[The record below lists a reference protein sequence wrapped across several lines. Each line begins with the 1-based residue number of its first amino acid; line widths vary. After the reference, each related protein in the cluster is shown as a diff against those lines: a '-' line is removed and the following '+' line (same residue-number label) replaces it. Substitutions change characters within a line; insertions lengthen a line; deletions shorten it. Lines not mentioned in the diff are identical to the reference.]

1 MHLKELDA
9 NLVVVLDALLIDAS
23 VTKAAERLGRS
34 PSAVSHALANLRE
47 IFEDKLFVRAG
58 QRLVPTAKAKMLAP
72 TIHVIVSGMESLL
85 RPETPFD
92 PAIQERTFTLSC
104 RGTFELTL
112 LNELRQN
119 IKDLAPGINISW
131 KPMGGAATFEDLRSG
146 KTHFLIN
153 EGLPEE
159 DAADF
164 AKVQLNN
171 DRYITIAKNG
181 HPLTTKKVTKK
192 DFEKTQHILFAS
204 QETHNSPF
212 ARHLEKNN
220 ITLRDTLEVS
230 SAFVGTF
237 IALESDALITLPESV
252 IKVLKQHIPFAAI
265 EQPFQD
271 LTISNYLCW
280 HQSNDRDECHEWMR
294 EQLIA
299 LVS

>member
-34 PSAVSHALANLRE
+34 PSAVSHALANLRD

-58 QRLVPTAKAKMLAP
+58 QRLVPTAKAKTLAP

-92 PAIQERTFTLSC
+92 PAIQERTFTVAC

-112 LNELRQN
+112 LNELRQK
-119 IKDLAPGINISW
+119 IKDEAPNIFISW
-131 KPMGGAATFEDLRSG
+131 KTMDGPETFEDLRSG

-153 EGLPEE
+153 EGIPDE

-164 AKVQLNN
+164 AKVLLNN
-171 DRYITIAKNG
+171 DHYLTIAR
-181 HPLTTKKVTKK
+181 HDHHMTTKKVTKK
-192 DFEKTQHILFAS
+192 DFEKAQHILYAS
-204 QETHNSPF
+204 QERQNSPF
-212 ARHLEKNN
+212 ARHLEKHN
-220 ITLRDTLEVS
+220 ITLKDTLEVS

-237 IALESDALITLPESV
+237 IALESDALITLPETV
-252 IKVLKQHIPFAAI
+252 IKVLKQHISFAVI
-265 EQPFQD
+265 EQPFPA
-271 LTISNYLCW
+271 LTISNHLCW

-294 EQLIA
+294 DQLIA